1 MTRSEPGVHT
11 EHGPTASVGSSLS
24 CLPLLLTTLIGLAA
38 FGLGFNTCT
47 QAYQVSYTSG
57 AVQGSASLSLPM
69 HSPNPVRIAAAHHD
83 AVGTILY
90 RMLSVLLVLAALIAI
105 YLLRVKQVQLRYRQ
119 NLRTRYRER
128 ERVARDI
135 HDTLLQGIQTV
146 IFRLRDWET
155 DPTLPAVLRKEFGG
169 MATQAAAT
177 VIEARE
183 RILCLRGKKHYPEDL
198 IDSVSAVGEI
208 EAQRTGTEFRVH
220 VGGRQRSLTVDAAQ
234 QLFDIG
240 REAIRNAFKHAQ
252 ASRVLVSIEY
262 GWRSLR
268 LEVRDDGR
276 GIDRCALER
285 AEGHFGLLGMCE
297 RTAELHGK
305 FCITRLSEQGTA
317 VSVVVPAGTA
327 YRDGFRWLAQRA

>member
-1 MTRSEPGVHT
+1 MIRCEAGVHPG
-11 EHGPTASVGSSLS
+11 HGRTANAGSSLP

-38 FGLGFNTCT
+38 FGFGFATCA
-47 QAYQVSYTSG
+47 QAHQVTFTSS
-57 AVQGSASLSLPM
+57 AVQGSASPGPPM
-69 HSPNPVRIAAAHHD
+69 GSPTRIRIVANNHD

-90 RMLSVLLVLAALIAI
+90 RTLGVLLVLAAPIAI
-105 YLLRVKQVQLRYRQ
+105 YLLRVKQVQLRYRE

-155 DPTLPAVLRKEFGG
+155 DPTLPAVLRQEFAG

-177 VIEARE
+177 VVEARE

-198 IDSVSAVGEI
+198 IDSVSAVGEV
-208 EAQRTGTEFRVH
+208 EAQRTGTEFRVR
-220 VGGRQRSLTVDAAQ
+220 VGGRQRSLTADAAQ

-276 GIDRCALER
+276 GIDCSVLER
-285 AEGHFGLLGMCE
+285 GETHFGLLGMCE

-305 FCITRLSEQGTA
+305 FSVARLSERGTA

-327 YRDGFRWLAQRA
+327 YKDGFRWIAQRA